1 MWEVLSFSDAQ
12 EPSNNLISNGII
24 MIIGFHIFFPFV
36 LCLCPFA
43 FHSARYGRP
52 NNMSH
57 PNTTS
62 PGEETKMIWWVEQT
76 AYAASMISCFIS
88 TGLRYADLVL
98 WHFGTY
104 CPVPHVGIF
113 ITAFADWFFTVLG
126 LHSMS
131 KWLYH
136 VANCNDSVPGS
147 VVLAPPCFIDY
158 LCRCLLKDLI
168 GHTDFVH
175 NVYSNYFFNLQHTH
189 CRVYH
194 SDTHEFGKFM

>member
-12 EPSNNLISNGII
+12 ETSNNLISNGII

-76 AYAASMISCFIS
+76 AYAASNSKIEIESPTVYIYRIEVCWPCTLAFWNILSSTTCRHFYYSFCWLILYCAWLTFNVKVIVSC
-88 TGLRYADLVL
+88 
-98 WHFGTY
+98 
-104 CPVPHVGIF
+104 
-113 ITAFADWFFTVLG
+113 
-126 LHSMS
+126 S
-131 KWLYH
+131 KL
-136 VANCNDSVPGS
+136 
-147 VVLAPPCFIDY
+147 
-158 LCRCLLKDLI
+158 
-168 GHTDFVH
+168 
-175 NVYSNYFFNLQHTH
+175 
-189 CRVYH
+189 
-194 SDTHEFGKFM
+194 